1 MKSSS
6 FRQKTRDQSR
16 QLRDLMQIGW
26 LWRRISQARTHLRRR
41 QVPVLLQLSAVE
53 CGAACLAMVLSYYGR
68 QTRVAECRLALD
80 AGRDGVKALALAQTA
95 RSFGLRVKAFS
106 LEPSAF
112 KDIPLPAIAH
122 WEFNHFVVVERWSAR
137 QVQIIDPAVGRR
149 QMTVAEFDAGFTGV
163 VLTFEPG
170 TQFIQRHA
178 TQHASWRTYF
188 QAIWQSPGLLA
199 QILGASLVLQA
210 LGLVLPIFTQ
220 LFVDR
225 VIPGQL
231 SGIIPI
237 LGASMVL
244 FVLTTILISYLRAGL
259 LMYLQVRL
267 DSQLMTGFFEHLLT
281 LPFRFFE
288 QRTSGDLL
296 MRLGSNTSIREILTN
311 QSVALMLDGTLVF
324 VYLGFMFVRQPLFG
338 AIVLGIGA
346 LQIAI
351 SLGTNRRVRA
361 LAQRELSARTEEQS
375 YLVEA
380 LNGIA
385 TVKVAG
391 SEDRVFDY
399 WSNLF
404 FKQLNVSLQRSHQA
418 ILIETAMT
426 GIRMFA
432 PLLLLWLGV
441 QWVINGSMSLGA
453 MLALN
458 ALAVMFLTPLASLV
472 QNVQRLQLA
481 GAQLERLADV
491 LEAAPEQHPTTVQA
505 APPLNGRIEMSNVSF
520 RYDADAPLVLHDI
533 NLTIEPGQHVA
544 LVGRTGSGKSTLA
557 RLLLGLYT
565 PTAGQISYDD
575 LPLQQLNYRTLRSQF
590 GAVLQ
595 EVRLFSG
602 SIRQNIAFNN
612 PAMPL
617 EQVIAAAQCAAIHE
631 DILAMPMGYET
642 LVSENGGSLSGG
654 QRQRLALARALA
666 HQPGILLLDEATSH
680 LDVETERQIDQHLQR
695 LACTRIVVA
704 HRLSTVRHADL
715 ILVVDQ
721 GRVVERGTH
730 TTLMASGGYYAALVC
745 SQMDSPPANTSPS
758 QLQV

>member
-1 MKSSS
+1 MKSPS
-6 FRQKTRDQSR
+6 FRQKTSDQSR
-16 QLRDLMQIGW
+16 QIRGLMQIGR
-26 LWRRISQARTHLRRR
+26 LWRWISQASTHLRRR
-41 QVPVLLQLSAVE
+41 QVPVLLQLTAVE
-53 CGAACLAMVLSYYGR
+53 CAAACLAMVLSYYGR

-80 AGRDGVKALALAQTA
+80 AGRDGVKALALAQAA
-95 RSFGLRVKAFS
+95 RLFGLRVKAFS

-149 QMTVAEFDAGFTGV
+149 QMAVAEFDAGFTGV

-170 TQFIQRHA
+170 TQFMQRHA
-178 TQHASWRTYF
+178 TQNASWRTYF

-199 QILGASLVLQA
+199 QILGASLVLQT

-244 FVLTTILISYLRAGL
+244 FVLTTILISYLRAAL

-351 SLGTNRRVRA
+351 SLGTNRRVRV

-418 ILIETAMT
+418 ILIETSMT

-441 QWVINGSMSLGA
+441 QWVLNGSMSLGA

-491 LEAAPEQHPTTVQA
+491 LEAAPEQHPSAVQA
-505 APPLNGRIEMSNVSF
+505 APSLNGHIEVSNVGF
-520 RYDADAPLVLHDI
+520 RYDTDAPLVLHDI
-533 NLTIEPGQHVA
+533 NLTIEAGQHVA

-565 PTAGQISYDD
+565 PTHGQISYDN

-612 PAMPL
+612 PTMPL

-680 LDVETERQIDQHLQR
+680 LDVETERQIDQHLQQ

-730 TTLMASGGYYAALVC
+730 AALMTSGGYYAALVR
-745 SQMDSPPANTSPS
+745 SQMDSPAADTSHS
-758 QLQV
+758 

>member
-1 MKSSS
+1 MKSPS
-6 FRQKTRDQSR
+6 FRQKTSDQSR
-16 QLRDLMQIGW
+16 QIRGLMQIGQ
-26 LWRRISQARTHLRRR
+26 LWRWISQARTHLRRR

-170 TQFIQRHA
+170 TQFIQQRA
-178 TQHASWRTYF
+178 PQHASWRTYF

-231 SGIIPI
+231 GEIIPI

-244 FVLTTILISYLRAGL
+244 FVLTTILISYLRAAL

-311 QSVALMLDGTLVF
+311 QSIALMLDGTLVF

-338 AIVLGIGA
+338 AIVLGIGS

-351 SLGTNRRVRA
+351 SLGTNRRMRVF
-361 LAQRELSARTEEQS
+361 AQRELSARTEEQS

-404 FKQLNVSLQRSHQA
+404 FKQLNVSLQRNHQV

-441 QWVINGSMSLGA
+441 QWVLNGSMSLGA

-458 ALAVMFLTPLASLV
+458 ALAIMFLTPLASLV

-491 LEAAPEQHPTTVQA
+491 LEATPEQRPSAVQA
-505 APPLNGRIEMSNVSF
+505 APPLSGRVEMSNVSF

-533 NLTIEPGQHVA
+533 NLTIEAGQHVA

-565 PTAGQISYDD
+565 PTDGQISYDGI
-575 LPLQQLNYRTLRSQF
+575 PLQQLNYRTLRSQF

-612 PAMPL
+612 PAMSL
-617 EQVIAAAQCAAIHE
+617 DRVIGAAQDAAIHD

-642 LVSENGGSLSGG
+642 LVSENGASISGG

-666 HQPGILLLDEATSH
+666 HQPSILLLDEATSH
-680 LDVETERQIDQHLQR
+680 LDVETERQIDQHLQQ

-730 TTLMASGGYYAALVC
+730 AALMTSGGYYAALVR
-745 SQMDSPPANTSPS
+745 SQMDSPAADTSHS
-758 QLQV
+758 